1 MPKSPNSSDSDTIR
15 VTLSVQS
22 IGLLEQ
28 LAERGIYG
36 RNGAEVA
43 GRFIDKALQEFTEAP
58 NVNPS
63 QQKLRFARCS
73 PELSVQTL
81 ALHSAPARTQPTT
94 KSGASS
100 LRARQKTEPFAAKL
114 MCQSRSTLTL
124 ASSSEN
130 SSAD

>member
-58 NVNPS
+58 KFKVS
-63 QQKLRFARCS
+63 GY
-73 PELSVQTL
+73 
-81 ALHSAPARTQPTT
+81 TT
-94 KSGASS
+94 RRRK
-100 LRARQKTEPFAAKL
+100 
-114 MCQSRSTLTL
+114 
-124 ASSSEN
+124 
-130 SSAD
+130 